1 MNDDAFVLGG
11 GGVLGAAEAGMALAL
26 LEAGIVPR
34 LICGTSIGA
43 INGAVLAADPTPAG
57 ARTLATV
64 WRELA
69 DDAVFGGSLV
79 GRVVE
84 LMRSGIALHGN
95 ERLREL
101 LETRLP
107 VHDFEELAIP
117 FECVA
122 ASIEGAREHWFT
134 SGNVVDAVLASCAL
148 PGVFPPVVIDGEH
161 FFDGGLVNS
170 VPLERAIRHG
180 ARRIWVLHVGRIEE
194 ELSPPR
200 TPWQVGFVAFEVARR
215 HRFNTDLRAIPQGVD
230 VHVLPTGQPR
240 RPAPT
245 WANLRYRDASRTAAR
260 VEAAYAATR
269 NYLAAKAI
277 PADRG

>member
-1 MNDDAFVLGG
+1 MSDDAFVLGG
-11 GGVLGAAEAGMALAL
+11 GGLLGAAEAGMALAL

-43 INGAVLAADPTPAG
+43 INGAALAADPTPAG
-57 ARTLATV
+57 ARSLVST
-64 WRELA
+64 WDKLA

-79 GRVVE
+79 SRVVE

-107 VHDFEELAIP
+107 VHDFDELAIP

-134 SGNVVDAVLASCAL
+134 SGNLVDAVLASCAL
-148 PGVFPPVVIDGEH
+148 PGVFPPVAVDGEH

-170 VPLERAIRHG
+170 VPLERAIQHG

-194 ELSPPR
+194 QLSPPR
-200 TPWQVGFVAFEVARR
+200 NPWQVGFVAFEVARR
-215 HRFNTDLRAIPQGVD
+215 HRFNTDLRAVPDGVE
-230 VHVLPTGQPR
+230 VHVLPTGQPP

-245 WANLRYRDASRTAAR
+245 WANLRYRNVARTEGRVDAAHL
-260 VEAAYAATR
+260 ATR

-277 PADRG
+277 PADQG